1 MKIDGGCYCGEIRY
15 TFEGEPQI
23 SLQCHCRECQY
34 ITGGNTNLIMGVPE
48 DGFRVTK
55 GEPQVFARSDLE
67 KPVKRLFC
75 GKCGTAIGSRSPAR
89 PGTMLIKVG
98 TFDDPSIFEAKV
110 AIFTVDQQPF
120 HYIADG
126 IPTFERRPG

>member
-1 MKIDGGCYCGEIRY
+1 MKIEGGCYCGDIRY
-15 TFEGEPQI
+15 LSEGEPQV

-48 DGFRVTK
+48 DAFSFTK
-55 GEPQVFARSDLE
+55 GEPQVFARDDLE
-67 KPVKRLFC
+67 RPVKRLFC

-98 TFDDPSIFEAKV
+98 TMDDPLIFEAKV
-110 AIFTVDQQPF
+110 AIFTVDAQPF
-120 HYIADG
+120 HPIADG
-126 IPTFERRPG
+126 VPAFERGPG

>member
-1 MKIDGGCYCGEIRY
+1 
-15 TFEGEPQI
+15 
-23 SLQCHCRECQY
+23 
-34 ITGGNTNLIMGVPE
+34 
-48 DGFRVTK
+48 
-55 GEPQVFARSDLE
+55 
-67 KPVKRLFC
+67 
-75 GKCGTAIGSRSPAR
+75 
-89 PGTMLIKVG
+89 MLIKVG